1 MIQEL
6 LELFQL
12 DDSPDYSSCEEEEAH
27 LVMVVQQSQPQ
38 DNPTAVRRKRKT
50 MRFKGFVGKTE
61 ILILLDSSSA
71 GTFITPE
78 TAASIQQSEQSCD
91 PLQFVTADVS
101 PMLSTT
107 FIPQLHWCIQGHSF
121 TYDARVLPLKGFDMI
136 LGADWLE
143 DHSPMWLHWK
153 KKIMRIPHQG
163 RRIQL
168 RGLQED
174 TSRCFKVSPHKL
186 KGLLKQQAVTHCV
199 KIKKLAEPETDT
211 GSDLILTDPIA
222 LVSEQLSL
230 PASIPSGIQSV
241 IQQYSHL
248 FQEPSTLPPSREFD
262 HSIPLMPEAQPV
274 NVRPYKYAPHQKTEI
289 EKQVDDM
296 LSKGLIQKS
305 VSSFASPVL
314 LVRKKS
320 GSWRFWVDYRQL
332 NTITVKDKH
341 SMPVVDELL
350 DELHG
355 S

>member
-1 MIQEL
+1 M
-6 LELFQL
+6 
-12 DDSPDYSSCEEEEAH
+12 
-27 LVMVVQQSQPQ
+27 
-38 DNPTAVRRKRKT
+38 
-50 MRFKGFVGKTE
+50 
-61 ILILLDSSSA
+61 
-71 GTFITPE
+71 
-78 TAASIQQSEQSCD
+78 
-91 PLQFVTADVS
+91 
-101 PMLSTT
+101 
-107 FIPQLHWCIQGHSF
+107 
-121 TYDARVLPLKGFDMI
+121 
-136 LGADWLE
+136 
-143 DHSPMWLHWK
+143 
-153 KKIMRIPHQG
+153 
-163 RRIQL
+163 
-168 RGLQED
+168 
-174 TSRCFKVSPHKL
+174 
-186 KGLLKQQAVTHCV
+186 
-199 KIKKLAEPETDT
+199 KIKKLAELETDT

-341 SMPVVDELL
+341 PMPVVDELL